1 MASGGGHR
9 LVRVLRRFRILTEAE
24 CYARCYG
31 GRKSIEAARVPR
43 KSERLSGEELRR
55 LFLQRLQERQ
65 AA

>member
-1 MASGGGHR
+1 M
-9 LVRVLRRFRILTEAE
+9 RRFRILTEAE

-31 GRKSIEAARVPR
+31 GRKSIEAVRVPR